1 MLPYYLDKFSNLH
14 CNKMKGEV
22 APHKA
27 IMLLSVMDLVASGV
41 ITSNKI
47 EFTETLEERFKSN
60 WKRYVKED
68 SVYKPVAGTPF
79 WHLNYEPFWR
89 LVPFSG
95 GDETIALLQ
104 ESNPYSAG
112 TIRKFIRHAEIDN
125 ELFLLMKDERYREE
139 LKKNLRNY
147 LAKDELKV

>member
-1 MLPYYLDKFSNLH
+1 MKKYLHQFSNLH
-14 CNKMKGEV
+14 RNKLKSEI

-27 IMLLSVMDLVASGV
+27 IMLLSVMDLIASGV

-68 SVYKPVAGTPF
+68 SVYKPIAGTPF

-89 LVPFSG
+89 LVPFCSG
-95 GDETIALLQ
+95 DDTIEMLSK
-104 ESNPYSAG
+104 SNPYSAG

-125 ELFLLMKDERYREE
+125 ELFLLMKDERCREE
-139 LKKNLRNY
+139 LRKNLRNY
-147 LAKDELKV
+147 LTKDELKV

>member
-1 MLPYYLDKFSNLH
+1 M
-14 CNKMKGEV
+14 
-22 APHKA
+22 
-27 IMLLSVMDLVASGV
+27 

-68 SVYKPVAGTPF
+68 SVYKPIDGTPF

-95 GDETIALLQ
+95 GDDTTEMLSKST
-104 ESNPYSAG
+104 PYSSG
-112 TIRKFIRHAEIDN
+112 TIRKFIRHAEIYN